1 VFFSLRGSGGQDSF
15 SLLVEN
21 EVWRLCIGYPE
32 ELILPARPGAKMSGK
47 GLCVRLIVSLIL
59 LAISTLSLTTGIVQ
73 RTVFEEPAT
82 VERTIQMDTSAPAT
96 IISGSALL
104 AFPGRQ
110 TVTVSGGV
118 AGLVPSESGE
128 GFVQKESSSVFVAY
142 GRTLDVMAWLEP
154 GRHSKVSYDLG
165 TESLHMLPRSG
176 EAFLPDPRGSD
187 LWFAEYS
194 SEDELSFSLA
204 GAGDITVLVMSDGQ
218 LPAPQTITLS
228 WPGPKEAPWIVA
240 LIVLGV
246 LSLVAGLGF
255 AIAAWTH
262 WRENQ
267 GPKRRR
273 AKIIRRAPRL
283 KPRRPQPRPPR
294 RVSSIKPRG
303 RRAAP
308 FAALPLAGGL
318 VLGLGACAA
327 EIAPIEEIVLEAA
340 PAIQA
345 PNPAVTEFQFST
357 IMSRVAA
364 QIQAADGE
372 LSDNLLVPRVAD
384 PTLSARR
391 VSYIVTRADSQS
403 GSLLA
408 IPAAPVRLV
417 VPQQTT
423 GWPRSV
429 FGVIQEEQDLES
441 PSLGVILRQEDP
453 RSNYKLTYAVV
464 LNPQVQLPD
473 LPSASVG
480 APKLNP
486 DSKLTRLAPSEL
498 LAHYAD
504 VVNNGGA
511 SPFAEEFAL
520 TIDALYGQIGP
531 DALALRQESFGQ
543 NVLIRWETT
552 VTDREVVAFSSA
564 DGGAIV
570 LGTLQQ
576 TERVEPVQSGAAVN
590 SGIGI
595 RALTSLSQSTEGFD
609 VDSHVQVLWYV
620 PAVGS
625 SEGIRVLGYTYSL
638 IASREVVNE

>member
-1 VFFSLRGSGGQDSF
+1 
-15 SLLVEN
+15 
-21 EVWRLCIGYPE
+21 
-32 ELILPARPGAKMSGK
+32 MSGREL
-47 GLCVRLIVSLIL
+47 GVRLIASLVL
-59 LAISTLSLTTGIVQ
+59 LAVSTLCLTVGIVQ
-73 RTVFEEPAT
+73 RTVFEEPETIEQA
-82 VERTIQMDTSAPAT
+82 IQMDTSAPAT
-96 IISGSALL
+96 IISGSALV
-104 AFPGRQ
+104 AYPGRQ

-118 AGLVPSESGE
+118 TGRVPSESGE
-128 GFVQKESSSVFVAY
+128 GFVRKESSSVFVAY
-142 GRTLDVMAWLEP
+142 GSTVDVMAWLEP
-154 GRHSKVSYDLG
+154 GRHTKLSYDLA
-165 TESLHMLPRSG
+165 TDSLQVLPRSG
-176 EAFLPDPRGSD
+176 EAYLPDPRGSD

-194 SEDELSFSLA
+194 GEGEVSFSLA
-204 GAGDITVLVMSDGQ
+204 GTGDITVLVMSDGQ

-228 WPGPKEAPWIVA
+228 WPGPNEAPWILA

-246 LSLVAGLGF
+246 LFLAAGLGS
-255 AIAAWTH
+255 AVAAWSH
-262 WRENQ
+262 WRRDQ

-273 AKIIRRAPRL
+273 PKIATQPFRP
-283 KPRRPQPRPPR
+283 KPRRPQPRQPPR
-294 RVSSIKPRG
+294 PSSIKPRG
-303 RRAAP
+303 RRSAS
-308 FAALPLAGGL
+308 FIALPLAGGL
-318 VLGLGACAA
+318 VLGLGACAT
-327 EIAPIEEIVLEAA
+327 EVAPIEEVVLEAA
-340 PAIQA
+340 PAVQA

-364 QIQAADGE
+364 QIRAADGE
-372 LSDNLLVPRVAD
+372 LSDSLLVPRVAN

-403 GSLLA
+403 SSLLA
-408 IPAAPVRLV
+408 IPAGPVRLV

-429 FGVIQEEQDLES
+429 FGVIQDEQDLES
-441 PSLGVILRQEDP
+441 PSLGVIIRQEDP

-473 LPSASVG
+473 LPSANVG

-486 DSKLTRLAPSEL
+486 DSKLIRLAPSEL

-504 VVNNGGA
+504 VVNNGEE
-511 SPFAEEFAL
+511 SPFSEEFAL
-520 TIDALYGQIGP
+520 AIDALYGQIGP

-543 NVLIRWETT
+543 NVRIEWNTT

-609 VDSHVQVLWYV
+609 VDSHVQILWYV
-620 PAVGS
+620 PPVGS
-625 SEGIRVLGYTYSL
+625 EEGIRVLGYTYSL

>member
-1 VFFSLRGSGGQDSF
+1 
-15 SLLVEN
+15 
-21 EVWRLCIGYPE
+21 
-32 ELILPARPGAKMSGK
+32 
-47 GLCVRLIVSLIL
+47 VRLIASLVL
-59 LAISTLSLTTGIVQ
+59 LVISSLFLTIGIALG
-73 RTVFEEPAT
+73 TVLEEP
-82 VERTIQMDTSAPAT
+82 EIIEQTIQMNTSAPAT
-96 IISGSALL
+96 IISGSALV
-104 AFPGRQ
+104 AYPGRQ

-118 AGLVPSESGE
+118 TGLVPSESGE
-128 GFVQKESSSVFVAY
+128 GFVRKESSSVFVAY
-142 GRTLDVMAWLEP
+142 GSTVDVMAWLEP
-154 GRHSKVSYDLG
+154 GRHTKLSYDLA
-165 TESLHMLPRSG
+165 TDSLQVLPRSG
-176 EAFLPDPRGSD
+176 EAYLPDPRGSD
-187 LWFAEYS
+187 LWFAEFS
-194 SEDELSFSLA
+194 GEDEVIFSLA
-204 GAGDITVLVMSDGQ
+204 GTGDITVLVMSDGQ

-228 WPGPKEAPWIVA
+228 WPGSNEAPLILA

-246 LSLVAGLGF
+246 LFLAAGLGS
-255 AIAAWTH
+255 AVAAWAH
-262 WRENQ
+262 WRRDQ

-273 AKIIRRAPRL
+273 PKIVSP
-283 KPRRPQPRPPR
+283 PRRPQPRQPPR
-294 RVSSIKPRG
+294 PSSIKSRG
-303 RRAAP
+303 RRAAS
-308 FAALPLAGGL
+308 FIALPLAGGL
-318 VLGLGACAA
+318 VFGLGACAT
-327 EIAPIEEIVLEAA
+327 EVAPIEEVVLEAA
-340 PAIQA
+340 PAVQA

-357 IMSRVAA
+357 IMSRIAA
-364 QIQAADGE
+364 QIRAADGE
-372 LSDNLLVPRVAD
+372 LSDSLLVPRVAN

-403 GSLLA
+403 SSLLA
-408 IPAAPVRLV
+408 IPAGPVRLV

-429 FGVIQEEQDLES
+429 FGVIQDEQDIES
-441 PSLGVILRQEDP
+441 PSLGVIIRQEDP

-464 LNPQVQLPD
+464 LNPQVQLPT
-473 LPSASVG
+473 LPSANVG

-486 DSKLTRLAPSEL
+486 DSKLIRLAPSEL

-504 VVNNGGA
+504 VVNNGEE

-520 TIDALYGQIGP
+520 AIDALYGQIGP

-543 NVLIRWETT
+543 NVRIEWNTT

-609 VDSHVQVLWYV
+609 VDSHVQILWYV
-620 PAVGS
+620 PPVGS
-625 SEGIRVLGYTYSL
+625 EEGIRVLGYTYSL

>member
-1 VFFSLRGSGGQDSF
+1 
-15 SLLVEN
+15 
-21 EVWRLCIGYPE
+21 
-32 ELILPARPGAKMSGK
+32 MSGREL
-47 GLCVRLIVSLIL
+47 GVRLIASLVL
-59 LAISTLSLTTGIVQ
+59 LAVSTLCLTVGIVQ
-73 RTVFEEPAT
+73 RTVFEEPETIEQA
-82 VERTIQMDTSAPAT
+82 IQMDTSAPAT
-96 IISGSALL
+96 IISGSALV
-104 AFPGRQ
+104 AYPGRQ

-118 AGLVPSESGE
+118 TGRVPSESGE
-128 GFVQKESSSVFVAY
+128 GFVRKESSSVFVAY
-142 GRTLDVMAWLEP
+142 GSTVDVMAWLEP
-154 GRHSKVSYDLG
+154 GRHTKLSYDLA
-165 TESLHMLPRSG
+165 TDSLQVLPRSG
-176 EAFLPDPRGSD
+176 EAYLPDPRGSD

-194 SEDELSFSLA
+194 GEDEVSFSLA
-204 GAGDITVLVMSDGQ
+204 GTGDITVLVMSDGQ

-228 WPGPKEAPWIVA
+228 WPGPNGAPWILA
-240 LIVLGV
+240 LIILGV
-246 LSLVAGLGF
+246 LSLAAGLGS
-255 AIAAWTH
+255 AVAAWAH
-262 WRENQ
+262 WRRNR

-273 AKIIRRAPRL
+273 PKIVSPPFRP
-283 KPRRPQPRPPR
+283 KPRRQPPRP
-294 RVSSIKPRG
+294 SSIKPRG
-303 RRAAP
+303 RRAAS
-308 FAALPLAGGL
+308 FIALPLAGGL
-318 VLGLGACAA
+318 VLGLGACAT
-327 EIAPIEEIVLEAA
+327 EVAPIEEVVLEAA
-340 PAIQA
+340 PAVQA

-364 QIQAADGE
+364 QIRAADGE
-372 LSDNLLVPRVAD
+372 LSDSLLVPRVAN

-403 GSLLA
+403 SSLLA
-408 IPAAPVRLV
+408 IPAGPVRLV

-429 FGVIQEEQDLES
+429 FGVIQDEQDLES
-441 PSLGVILRQEDP
+441 PSLGVIIRQEDP

-473 LPSASVG
+473 LPSANVG

-486 DSKLTRLAPSEL
+486 DSKLIRLAPSEL

-504 VVNNGGA
+504 VVNNGEE
-511 SPFAEEFAL
+511 SPFSEEFAL
-520 TIDALYGQIGP
+520 AIDALYGQIGP

-543 NVLIRWETT
+543 NVRIEWNTT

-576 TERVEPVQSGAAVN
+576 TERVKPVQSGAAVN

-609 VDSHVQVLWYV
+609 VDSHVQILWYV
-620 PAVGS
+620 PPVGS
-625 SEGIRVLGYTYSL
+625 EEGIRVLGYTYSL

>member
-1 VFFSLRGSGGQDSF
+1 
-15 SLLVEN
+15 
-21 EVWRLCIGYPE
+21 
-32 ELILPARPGAKMSGK
+32 MSGREL
-47 GLCVRLIVSLIL
+47 GVRLIASLVL
-59 LAISTLSLTTGIVQ
+59 LAISTLCLTVGIVQ
-73 RTVFEEPAT
+73 RTVFEEP
-82 VERTIQMDTSAPAT
+82 ETIQQTIKMDTSAPAT
-96 IISGSALL
+96 IISGSALV
-104 AFPGRQ
+104 AYPGRQ

-118 AGLVPSESGE
+118 AGRVPSESGE
-128 GFVQKESSSVFVAY
+128 EFVRKESSSVFVAY
-142 GRTLDVMAWLEP
+142 GSTLDVMAWLEP
-154 GRHSKVSYDLG
+154 GRHTKLSYDLA
-165 TESLHMLPRSG
+165 TDSLQVLPRSG
-176 EAFLPDPRGSD
+176 EAYLPDPRGSD

-194 SEDELSFSLA
+194 GEDEVSFSLA
-204 GAGDITVLVMSDGQ
+204 GTGDITVLVMSDGQ

-228 WPGPKEAPWIVA
+228 WPGPNEAPWILA
-240 LIVLGV
+240 LIILGV
-246 LSLVAGLGF
+246 LSLAAGLGS
-255 AIAAWTH
+255 AVAAWAH
-262 WRENQ
+262 WRRNR

-273 AKIIRRAPRL
+273 PKIVSPPFRP
-283 KPRRPQPRPPR
+283 KPRRQPPRP
-294 RVSSIKPRG
+294 SSIKPRG
-303 RRAAP
+303 RRAAS
-308 FAALPLAGGL
+308 FIALPLAGGL
-318 VLGLGACAA
+318 VLGLGACVA
-327 EIAPIEEIVLEAA
+327 EIAPIEEVVLEAA

-364 QIQAADGE
+364 QIRAADGE
-372 LSDNLLVPRVAD
+372 LSDNLLVPRVAN

-408 IPAAPVRLV
+408 IPAGPVRLV

-429 FGVIQEEQDLES
+429 FGVIQDEQDLES
-441 PSLGVILRQEDP
+441 PSLGVIIRQEDP

-473 LPSASVG
+473 LPSANVG

-486 DSKLTRLAPSEL
+486 DSKLIRLAPSEL

-504 VVNNGGA
+504 VVNNGGE

-520 TIDALYGQIGP
+520 PIDALYGQIGP

-543 NVLIRWETT
+543 NVRIEWNTT

-609 VDSHVQVLWYV
+609 VDSHVQILWYV
-620 PAVGS
+620 PPVGS
-625 SEGIRVLGYTYSL
+625 EEGIRVLGYTYSL

>member
-1 VFFSLRGSGGQDSF
+1 
-15 SLLVEN
+15 
-21 EVWRLCIGYPE
+21 
-32 ELILPARPGAKMSGK
+32 MSGREL
-47 GLCVRLIVSLIL
+47 GVRLIASLVL
-59 LAISTLSLTTGIVQ
+59 LAVSTLCLTVGIVQ
-73 RTVFEEPAT
+73 RTVFEEPETIEQA
-82 VERTIQMDTSAPAT
+82 IQMDTSAPAT
-96 IISGSALL
+96 IISGSALV
-104 AFPGRQ
+104 AYPGRQ

-118 AGLVPSESGE
+118 TGRVPSESGE
-128 GFVQKESSSVFVAY
+128 GFVRKESSSVFVAY
-142 GRTLDVMAWLEP
+142 GSTVDVMAWLEP
-154 GRHSKVSYDLG
+154 GRHTKLSYDLA
-165 TESLHMLPRSG
+165 TDSLQVLPRSG
-176 EAFLPDPRGSD
+176 EAYLPDPRGSD

-194 SEDELSFSLA
+194 GEGEVSFSLA
-204 GAGDITVLVMSDGQ
+204 GTGDITVLVMSDGQ

-228 WPGPKEAPWIVA
+228 WPGPNEAPWILA

-246 LSLVAGLGF
+246 LFLAAGLGS
-255 AIAAWTH
+255 AVAAWAH
-262 WRENQ
+262 WRRNQ

-273 AKIIRRAPRL
+273 PKIASPPRRPP
-283 KPRRPQPRPPR
+283 PRRPQPRQPPR
-294 RVSSIKPRG
+294 PSSIKPRG
-303 RRAAP
+303 RRSAS
-308 FAALPLAGGL
+308 FIALPLAGGL
-318 VLGLGACAA
+318 VLGLGACAT
-327 EIAPIEEIVLEAA
+327 EVAPIEEVVLEAA
-340 PAIQA
+340 PAVQA

-364 QIQAADGE
+364 QIRAADGE
-372 LSDNLLVPRVAD
+372 LSDSLLVPRVAN

-403 GSLLA
+403 SSPLA
-408 IPAAPVRLV
+408 IPAGPVRLV

-429 FGVIQEEQDLES
+429 FGVIQDEQDLES
-441 PSLGVILRQEDP
+441 PSLGVIIRQEDP

-473 LPSASVG
+473 LPSANVG

-486 DSKLTRLAPSEL
+486 DSKLIRLAPSEL

-504 VVNNGGA
+504 VVNNGEE
-511 SPFAEEFAL
+511 SPFSEEFAL
-520 TIDALYGQIGP
+520 AIDALYGQIGP

-543 NVLIRWETT
+543 NVRIEWNTT

-609 VDSHVQVLWYV
+609 VDSHVQILWYV
-620 PAVGS
+620 PPVGS
-625 SEGIRVLGYTYSL
+625 EEGIRVLGYTYSL

>member
-1 VFFSLRGSGGQDSF
+1 LG
-15 SLLVEN
+15 
-21 EVWRLCIGYPE
+21 
-32 ELILPARPGAKMSGK
+32 
-47 GLCVRLIVSLIL
+47 VRLIASLVL
-59 LAISTLSLTTGIVQ
+59 LAVSTLCLTVGIAQ
-73 RTVFEEPAT
+73 RTVFEEPETIEQA
-82 VERTIQMDTSAPAT
+82 IQMDTSAPAT
-96 IISGSALL
+96 IISGSALV
-104 AFPGRQ
+104 AYPGRQ

-118 AGLVPSESGE
+118 TGRVPSESGE
-128 GFVQKESSSVFVAY
+128 GFVRKESSSVFVAY
-142 GRTLDVMAWLEP
+142 GSTVDVMAWLEP
-154 GRHSKVSYDLG
+154 GRHTKLSYDLA
-165 TESLHMLPRSG
+165 TDSLQVLPRSG
-176 EAFLPDPRGSD
+176 EAYLPDPRGSD

-194 SEDELSFSLA
+194 GEGEVSFSLA
-204 GAGDITVLVMSDGQ
+204 GTGDITVLVMSDGQ

-228 WPGPKEAPWIVA
+228 WPGSNEAPWILA

-246 LSLVAGLGF
+246 LFLAAGLGS
-255 AIAAWTH
+255 AVAAWAH
-262 WRENQ
+262 WRRNQ

-273 AKIIRRAPRL
+273 PKIASQPFRP
-283 KPRRPQPRPPR
+283 KPRRPQPRQPPR
-294 RVSSIKPRG
+294 PSSIKPRG
-303 RRAAP
+303 RRSAS
-308 FAALPLAGGL
+308 FIALPLAGGL
-318 VLGLGACAA
+318 VLGLGACAT
-327 EIAPIEEIVLEAA
+327 EVAPIEEVVLKAA
-340 PAIQA
+340 PAVQA

-364 QIQAADGE
+364 QIRAADGE
-372 LSDNLLVPRVAD
+372 LSDSLLVPRVAN
-384 PTLSARR
+384 PTFSARR
-391 VSYIVTRADSQS
+391 VSYIVTRSDSQS
-403 GSLLA
+403 SSLLA
-408 IPAAPVRLV
+408 IPAGPVRLV

-429 FGVIQEEQDLES
+429 FAVIQDEQDLES
-441 PSLGVILRQEDP
+441 PSLGVIIRQEDP

-473 LPSASVG
+473 LPSANVG

-486 DSKLTRLAPSEL
+486 DSKLIRLAPSEL

-504 VVNNGGA
+504 VVNNGEE
-511 SPFAEEFAL
+511 SPFSEEFAL
-520 TIDALYGQIGP
+520 AIDALYGQIGP

-543 NVLIRWETT
+543 NVRIEWNTT

-609 VDSHVQVLWYV
+609 VDSHVQILWYV
-620 PAVGS
+620 PPVGS
-625 SEGIRVLGYTYSL
+625 EEGIRVLGYTYSL